1 MNFFKLIV
9 LFSLSTQILFC
20 KDKSF
25 QKPTYKP
32 ADYTKV
38 EVVVRKKEDTTVA
51 LPDKKAIFAIIDTN
65 KGNLLLELYH
75 DNAPLT
81 VQNFIDLAQG
91 EKEFLKQGEKVKK
104 PFYNGLTFHRV
115 IAGFMVQGGCPNGD
129 GTGGPGYS
137 FDDEIN
143 AVSLGLDKVKVK
155 DAPSY
160 GRLLQKAVLV
170 GMGIKSQQ
178 ELESRITEAEE
189 NLKQA
194 SEMSVL
200 EVLARNGYK
209 YNEVITSKKAL
220 KGALAMANSGPN
232 TNGSQFFINEVNTP
246 HLDGLHTVFGQL
258 LPASDTVFAQIVKDG
273 NAKTIINKVVIVD
286 RREGV
291 TK

>member
-1 MNFFKLIV
+1 MNFIKLAIF
-9 LFSLSTQILFC
+9 FSLFTQILFC

-25 QKPTYKP
+25 QKTSYKP
-32 ADYTKV
+32 ADYAKLS
-38 EVVVRKKEDTTVA
+38 VVVHKKEDTSIA
-51 LPDKKAIFAIIDTN
+51 LPDKKTIYAIMDTN
-65 KGNLLLELYH
+65 KGNLILELFH
-75 DNAPLT
+75 ENAPLT

-91 EKEFLKQGEKVKK
+91 EKEYFTPEGKSKK

-115 IAGFMVQGGCPNGD
+115 IEGFMIQGGCPRGD
-129 GTGGPGYS
+129 GTGGPGYT
-137 FDDEIN
+137 FEDEIN

-160 GRLLQKAVLV
+160 GRYLQKAVIV

-189 NLKQA
+189 NLKAA

-200 EVLARNGYK
+200 EVLSRNGYK
-209 YNEVITSKKAL
+209 YNEVITSKKAV

-232 TNGSQFFINEVNTP
+232 TNGSQFFINQVDTP

-258 LPASDTVFAQIVKDG
+258 VSGGEPILAKIVAEG
-273 NAKTIINKVVIVD
+273 NSKTTINKVIIVD
-286 RREGV
+286 KR
-291 TK
+291 

>member
-9 LFSLSTQILFC
+9 LFSISTQIVFC

-25 QKPTYKP
+25 QKESYKP
-32 ADYTKV
+32 AEYTKV
-38 EVVVRKKEDTTVA
+38 NVVVRKADTTAVP
-51 LPDKKAIFAIIDTN
+51 LPDKKTIFAVMDTN
-65 KGNLLLELYH
+65 KGNLVLELYH

-91 EKEFLKQGEKVKK
+91 EKEFLKQGEKIKK

-129 GTGGPGYS
+129 GTGGPGYT

-143 AVSLGLDKVKVK
+143 AKSLGLDKVKVK

-160 GRLLQKAVLV
+160 GRLLQKAVIV

-178 ELESRITEAEE
+178 ELEGRITEAEE
-189 NLKQA
+189 NLKAA

-209 YNEVITSKKAL
+209 YNEVLTSKKAI

-232 TNGSQFFINEVNTP
+232 TNGSQFFINQVDTP

-258 LPASDTVFAQIVKDG
+258 VNGDTVINQIIADG
-273 NAKTIINKVVIVD
+273 NSKTVINKIAIID
-286 RREGV
+286 KREGS